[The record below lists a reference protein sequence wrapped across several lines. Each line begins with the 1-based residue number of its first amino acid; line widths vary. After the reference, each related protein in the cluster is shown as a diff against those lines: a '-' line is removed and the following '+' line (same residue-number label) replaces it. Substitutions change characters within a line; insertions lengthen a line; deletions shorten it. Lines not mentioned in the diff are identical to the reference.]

1 MIRLRRNKV
10 RTISP
15 SRLNRNA
22 AIAGLL
28 VAGPL
33 ARNVRSGTA

>member
-1 MIRLRRNKV
+1 MSRVKIMN
-10 RTISP
+10 P
-15 SRLNRNA
+15 SRLSRNA

-33 ARNVRSGTA
+33 ARNVPEGPSLAQM